1 MTEKYYQVEMVR
13 DRNSYTPKTI
23 REIRQ
28 MRKLEGLEE
37 LIREQMERKI
47 RQGSDW
53 ARTTIIIN

>member
-28 MRKLEGLEE
+28 MRKLEE

-53 ARTTIIIN
+53 ARTTITIN